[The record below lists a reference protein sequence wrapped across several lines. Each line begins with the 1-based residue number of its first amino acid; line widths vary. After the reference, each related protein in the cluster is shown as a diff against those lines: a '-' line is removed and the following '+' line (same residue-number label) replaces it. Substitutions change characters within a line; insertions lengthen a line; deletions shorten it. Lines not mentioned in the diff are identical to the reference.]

1 MYFISYWIFDF
12 TCYRLSA
19 SCVHVSAL
27 LHALVSLK
35 PSSKIHDQALSDDS
49 EDDVLKKRKASALRI
64 SDATFE
70 KHEYGKE
77 RKYPLQDIQHYDPR
91 PTDLRGNATNQ
102 LPELLERVKG
112 KGLCVSLLFDPAAR
126 VNETVTAPLSKADMI
141 KES

>member
-1 MYFISYWIFDF
+1 M
-12 TCYRLSA
+12 SA

-35 PSSKIHDQALSDDS
+35 PSSKIHDQALSDDN
-49 EDDVLKKRKASALRI
+49 EDDGTPCTSTLCAWKVPKKRKASALRI

-77 RKYPLQDIQHYDPR
+77 RKYLLQDIQHYDPR

-141 KES
+141 KKVEEF